1 MKKSSIAGLLA
12 IMMTIQSFGYTN
24 DFGYY
29 RIQAAAKSQTMEQTG
44 CTPTPLPVVIGKKV
58 PDSAI
63 STEGISTL
71 ANSTTVSTKKQFMRK
86 LHDYMNARKKSFTIV
101 FNGNYQKIYTGDIEA
116 MFSQAWGI
124 DDKSTSDDFDY
135 LLGNIDTYRF
145 KVPTYSQNKSI
156 FQFTI
161 KYRESAAQLKK
172 VNKKVKS
179 ALEELE
185 LSGKSRAEKARLI
198 HNYIAEHMVYDK
210 SLSRFSAYDGLVRS
224 DHSTVCQGYALL
236 YYKMCTEVGIPC
248 RFVSGHGYT
257 NGRAVPHAW
266 NIVKIGSKW
275 YHVDTTWDDT
285 DGVLRNYVYD
295 YFLIGSTQMMK
306 DHTLDPEFKTSS
318 FRKKYSIDTKDYA
331 WSIPK
336 STPSPAVT
344 KQPVATGKA
353 TATPKVTNLPNVTA
367 TPKATSQVTASPVV
381 SATPIA
387 TKGPTATSTPSSTTI
402 TRWGY
407 YQYVERSYK
416 ENWKYDTATEL
427 KKVIY
432 DCYLSS
438 LYDVFME
445 MPEQKYATL
454 AREFAENVQMNAE
467 DKLQNGSLSYLK
479 SFLLAFAEEWD
490 SYMTQ
495 PMNAYL
501 DSAAYRTD
509 LNTYKKRYPALSEE
523 EVESQFKIV
532 QYQMHYNANK
542 EQLKSVVLKDAENIL

>member
-1 MKKSSIAGLLA
+1 MKKRSVAGLLA
-12 IMMTIQSFGYTN
+12 IMMAIQSFGSIN
-24 DFGYY
+24 DVGYS
-29 RIQAAAKSQTMEQTG
+29 RMQAEAKSQTLEQAG
-44 CTPTPLPVVIGKKV
+44 ITPTPLPVTIGKKV
-58 PDSAI
+58 PDAAI

-71 ANSTTVSTKKQFMRK
+71 ANSTTVATKKQFMRK

-101 FNGNYQKIYTGDIEA
+101 FKGNYQKIYTGDIEA

-172 VNKKVKS
+172 VNRKVKS

-210 SLSRFSAYDGLVRS
+210 SMSRFSAYDGLVRAE
-224 DHSTVCQGYALL
+224 HATVCQGYALL

-285 DGVLRNYVYD
+285 DGVLRDYVYD
-295 YFLIGSTQMMK
+295 YFLVGSAQMMK
-306 DHTLDPEFKTSS
+306 DHALDSEFKTSS
-318 FRKKYSIDTKDYA
+318 FKKKYPIDSQNYD

-336 STPSPAVT
+336 GTQSPTVT
-344 KQPVATGKA
+344 NTKA
-353 TATPKVTNLPNVTA
+353 TATPKVTGSPRVTA
-367 TPKATSQVTASPVV
+367 TPKVTSQVTASPKV
-381 SATPIA
+381 SASPVA
-387 TKGPTATSTPSSTTI
+387 TKKPEATSTPASTFI

-416 ENWKYDTATEL
+416 TVWKYDTATEL
-427 KKVIY
+427 KKLIY

-445 MPEQKYATL
+445 MPEQKYTTL
-454 AREFAENVQMNAE
+454 AKEYAENIQMNAE
-467 DKLQNGSLSYLK
+467 DKLQNGSLPYLK
-479 SFLLAFAEEWD
+479 SFLSAFAEEWD
-490 SYMTQ
+490 SYMTK
-495 PMNAYL
+495 PMNEYL
-501 DSAAYRTD
+501 DSDAYRSE
-509 LNTYKKRYPALSEE
+509 LNTYKKMYPGLSEE
-523 EVESQFKIV
+523 EVESKLKTA
-532 QYQMHYNANK
+532 QYQIHYISNK
-542 EQLKSVVLKDAENIL
+542 DQLKAVVLQDAEKLL

>member
-1 MKKSSIAGLLA
+1 MKKRSVAGLLA
-12 IMMTIQSFGYTN
+12 IMMAIQSFGSIN
-24 DFGYY
+24 DVGYS
-29 RIQAAAKSQTMEQTG
+29 RMQAEAKSQTLEQAG
-44 CTPTPLPVVIGKKV
+44 ITPTPLPVTIGKKV
-58 PDSAI
+58 PDAAI

-71 ANSTTVSTKKQFMRK
+71 ANSTTVATKKQFMRK

-101 FNGNYQKIYTGDIEA
+101 FKGNYQKIYTGDIEA

-172 VNKKVKS
+172 VNRKVKS

-210 SLSRFSAYDGLVRS
+210 SMSRFSAYDGLVRAE
-224 DHSTVCQGYALL
+224 HATVCQGYALL

-285 DGVLRNYVYD
+285 DGVLRDYVYD
-295 YFLIGSTQMMK
+295 YFLVGSAQMMK
-306 DHTLDPEFKTSS
+306 DHALDSEFKTSS
-318 FRKKYSIDTKDYA
+318 FKKKYPIDSQNYD

-336 STPSPAVT
+336 GTQSPTVT
-344 KQPVATGKA
+344 NTKA
-353 TATPKVTNLPNVTA
+353 TATPKVTGSPRVTA
-367 TPKATSQVTASPVV
+367 TPKVTSQVTASPKV
-381 SATPIA
+381 SASPVA
-387 TKGPTATSTPSSTTI
+387 TKKPEATSTPASTFI

-416 ENWKYDTATEL
+416 NVWKYDTATEL
-427 KKVIY
+427 KKLIY

-445 MPEQKYATL
+445 MPEQKYTTL
-454 AREFAENVQMNAE
+454 AKEYAENIQMNAE
-467 DKLQNGSLSYLK
+467 DKLQNGSLPYLK
-479 SFLLAFAEEWD
+479 SFLSAFAEEWD
-490 SYMTQ
+490 SYMTK
-495 PMNAYL
+495 PMNEYL
-501 DSAAYRTD
+501 DSDAYRSE
-509 LNTYKKRYPALSEE
+509 LNTYKKMYPGLSEE
-523 EVESQFKIV
+523 EVESKLKTA
-532 QYQMHYNANK
+532 QYQIHYISNK
-542 EQLKSVVLKDAENIL
+542 DQLKAVVLQDAEKLL

>member
-1 MKKSSIAGLLA
+1 MKKRSVAGLLA
-12 IMMTIQSFGYTN
+12 IMMAIQSFGYIN
-24 DFGYY
+24 DFGYSKM
-29 RIQAAAKSQTMEQTG
+29 QVEAKSQMVEQVG
-44 CTPTPLPVVIGKKV
+44 STPTPLPVTIGKKV

-71 ANSTTVSTKKQFMRK
+71 ANSTTVATKKQFMRK

-101 FNGNYQKIYTGDIEA
+101 FKGNYQKIYTGDIEA

-179 ALEELE
+179 ALKELN
-185 LSGKSRAEKARLI
+185 LSGKSRVEKARLI

-210 SLSRFSAYDGLVRS
+210 SMSRFSAYDGLVRAE
-224 DHSTVCQGYALL
+224 HSTVCQGYALL

-285 DGVLRNYVYD
+285 DGALRNYVYD
-295 YFLIGSTQMMK
+295 YFLTGSTQMMK
-306 DHTLDPEFKTSS
+306 DHALDTEFKTSS
-318 FRKKYSIDTKDYA
+318 FKKKYPINTQNYA

-336 STPSPAVT
+336 STPQPTET
-344 KQPVATGKA
+344 KQPVATVKV
-353 TATPKVTNLPNVTA
+353 TATPKVTNLPRVTA
-367 TPKATSQVTASPVV
+367 TPKVTASPRV
-381 SATPIA
+381 SVSPVA
-387 TKGPTATSTPSSTTI
+387 TKGPVATSTPSSETI

-407 YQYVERSYK
+407 YQDVERSYK
-416 ENWKYDTATEL
+416 NVWKYDTATEL
-427 KKVIY
+427 KKLIY
-432 DCYLSS
+432 DCYLNS

-445 MPEQKYATL
+445 MPEQKYTTL
-454 AREFAENVQMNAE
+454 AREYVENIQMNAE
-467 DKLQNGSLSYLK
+467 DKMQNGSLPYLK
-479 SFLLAFAEEWD
+479 SFLSAFAEEWD
-490 SYMTQ
+490 SYMTK

-501 DSAAYRTD
+501 NSDGYRSD
-509 LNTYKKRYPALSEE
+509 LNTYKKMYPTLSAEE
-523 EVESQFKIV
+523 IEAQFKTV
-532 QYQMHYNANK
+532 QYQMHYNLNK
-542 EQLKSVVLKDAENIL
+542 DQLKVVVLQDTEKIL